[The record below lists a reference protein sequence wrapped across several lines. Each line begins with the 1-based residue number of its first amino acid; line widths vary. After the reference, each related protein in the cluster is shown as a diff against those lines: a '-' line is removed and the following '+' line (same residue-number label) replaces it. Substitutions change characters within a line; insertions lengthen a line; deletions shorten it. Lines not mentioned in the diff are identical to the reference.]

1 MAKEKTI
8 GAKIT
13 ILVFFGVF
21 FLFGIAALYIAIE
34 GAYFGYQSEGWPS
47 VVGVIEESRIK
58 TRKGK
63 KSKKRSKL
71 VVSYQYF
78 VNDVPYR
85 NDKARYLDNMFYPK
99 TKKQEIVSRFPK
111 GEKATI
117 YYNPSEPGQSV
128 LVQGFALGS
137 FIGGMLLGLV
147 FCAIGIFGFSLLRS
161 K

>member
-1 MAKEKTI
+1 MTKEKTI

-13 ILVFFGVF
+13 ILVFFGMF

-34 GAYFGYQSEGWPS
+34 GAYFGYQSEGWSS
-47 VVGVIEESRIK
+47 VEGVIEESHIK

-85 NDKARYLDNMFYPK
+85 NDKARYLDNMFYSK

-111 GEKATI
+111 GEKANI
-117 YYNPSEPGQSV
+117 YYNPSNPDQAV
-128 LVQGFALGS
+128 LVKGFSLISFSLGV
-137 FIGGMLLGLV
+137 LLGLV
-147 FCAIGIFGFSLLRS
+147 FCAIGIFGFSLLRRE
-161 K
+161 